1 MSGTARLAE
10 LFGRRRFTIKP
21 GLERILSLLER
32 HGHPEQR
39 FTAVHVVGTNGKGST
54 AAMLATMLT
63 QAGYTTGLFTSPHLI
78 SYAERFQVNGTLIS
92 AAELERLTSL
102 LLDTA
107 TPEETFFELTTALAC
122 LWFAASQVQIGVLEA
137 GMGGRSDATAA
148 VPSPLTVITPI
159 GLDHCQWLGTST
171 TAIAVEKVAI
181 AAPGS
186 CVVSARQE
194 PDVQQVISTYCL
206 NHQCRLVLQDQDFTL
221 TTDTNGSL
229 HYCSTDSSLQQVRL
243 NLNGQYQIDNA
254 AVALAAAEQLT
265 AIGFPVPP
273 AALLNGLATTRWPG
287 RMELI
292 RLDDG
297 INLLL
302 DGAHNPAGAEALSRS
317 LAAMADSAAPR
328 KLLLLGMMADKVP
341 TSILQPLVHQFKRV
355 ITVTPNQDRSLP
367 AAQLAAACRTAG
379 FPCVEEADT
388 TAEGLQKARAVMQP
402 GDLLVAA
409 GSLFLV
415 AELKALLSGVPCEAV
430 RG

>member
-1 MSGTARLAE
+1 MSGATRLAE

-21 GLERILSLLER
+21 GLERIHALLER
-32 HGHPEQR
+32 HGNPEQR

-78 SYAERFQVNGTLIS
+78 SYAERFQVNNALIP
-92 AAELERLTSL
+92 ADELERLTSL
-102 LLDTA
+102 LLDSA
-107 TPEETFFELTTALAC
+107 APEETFFELTTALAC
-122 LWFAASQVQIGVLEA
+122 LWFAASQVQIAVLEA
-137 GMGGRSDATAA
+137 GMGGRSDATSA
-148 VPSPLTVITPI
+148 VPAPLTVVTPI
-159 GLDHCQWLGTST
+159 GLDHCQWLGNST
-171 TAIAVEKVAI
+171 AAIAAEKIAI

-194 PDVQQVISTYCL
+194 SDVQQVISDYCL

-221 TTDTNGSL
+221 AANTDGSL
-229 HYCSTDSSLQQVRL
+229 HYSSIGSSLPQVRL

-254 AVALAAAEQLT
+254 AIALAAAEQLA

-273 AALLNGLATTRWPG
+273 AALLKGLATTRWPG

-292 RLDDG
+292 PLDGG

-302 DGAHNPAGAEALSRS
+302 DGAHNPAGAEALCQS
-317 LAAMADSAAPR
+317 LAAMTAGATSR
-328 KLLLLGMMADKVP
+328 KLLLLGVMEDKEL
-341 TSILQPLVHQFKRV
+341 SGILKPLTKQFDQV
-355 ITVTPNQDRSLP
+355 MTVTLNQDRSLP
-367 AAQLAAACRTAG
+367 AAQLTTACRAAG
-379 FPCVEEADT
+379 FPCVEAAGT
-388 TAEGLQKARAVMQP
+388 TAEGLQRARAIMQP

-415 AELKALLSGVPCEAV
+415 AELKALLAEVPCEAV